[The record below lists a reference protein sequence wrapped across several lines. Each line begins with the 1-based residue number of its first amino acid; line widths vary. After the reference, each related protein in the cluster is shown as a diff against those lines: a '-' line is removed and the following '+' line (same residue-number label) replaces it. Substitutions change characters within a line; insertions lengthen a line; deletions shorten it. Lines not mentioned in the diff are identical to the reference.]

1 MARSLLKLSDLTT
14 DEIDWLLAEAARLKR
29 TLQRGEESPRPLAG
43 KSLGLLFY
51 KSSTRTRVSFEVGMY
66 QLGGQSLYLNADS
79 TQIGRGE
86 TVADTAK
93 VLSRYLDVLAV
104 RAYEHEVVEELAAN
118 ADIPVINAL
127 TDRYHPCQILADMLT
142 IKETFGTLEGIKVA
156 YIGDGNNMAHSWML
170 GAARMGIDLAIAAP
184 VGYRPEAS
192 VVAETEALAKESGAT
207 ITVTGDPKEAADG
220 AHVLYTDVWVSMGQ
234 DDETEKRLKDFE
246 GYQINHALLAH
257 AREDAVVMHCLP
269 AHRGQE
275 ISAEIMESPRSVIW
289 DEAENRLHAQ
299 KAILLFLLS

>member
-1 MARSLLKLSDLTT
+1 MT
-14 DEIDWLLAEAARLKR
+14 
-29 TLQRGEESPRPLAG
+29 G
-43 KSLGLLFY
+43 KTLGLLFY

-66 QLGGQSLYLNADS
+66 QLGGHSLYLDPGS

-86 TVADTAK
+86 TIADTAR
-93 VLSRYLDVLAV
+93 VLSRYLDVLTV
-104 RAYEHEVVEELAAN
+104 RAYDHSVVEELAAH

-142 IKETFGTLEGIKVA
+142 IKETFGTLDGIKVA

-170 GAARMGIDLAIAAP
+170 GAAVMGIDLTVAAP
-184 VGYRPEAS
+184 VGYRPETEVS
-192 VVAETEALAKESGAT
+192 DETKAIAHASGAT
-207 ITVTGDPKEAADG
+207 ISVVSDPKEAADG

-234 DDETEKRLKDFE
+234 DEEAKERLRAFA
-246 GYQINHALLAH
+246 GYQINHDLLAC

-275 ISAEIMESPRSVIW
+275 ISAAIMEDPRSVIW

-299 KAILLFLLS
+299 KAVLLWLLS